1 MRTTLLFFFGLFG
14 FLSSAQT
21 TFETAYA
28 ENPNV
33 PSGLLEAVA
42 WTNTHMVHLNPTIEG
57 CSGIPQAYGIMG
69 LHDDGKGYF
78 IENGTLVA
86 HLSGISVKEQKNEA
100 ANQIKAYAK
109 AFSQLMLDN
118 GVTNPND
125 PILISKTLGQ
135 LSEIPTTG
143 MVNVLARDLQVYSIL
158 NFMRSTEKATQYG
171 FSPQHF
177 NLESIFGASN
187 YEVLSSPKIKFTETG
202 IQSENGISY
211 SPSESKSIE
220 YGPAIWNPAATCNF
234 SSRSGTAISAIT
246 IHTIQGSY
254 AGAISWAQNCASSV
268 SYHYVIRS
276 SDGQVTQMVLEADKA
291 WHVGSE
297 NPYTIGYEHEGY
309 VDDASWYT
317 EEMYNS
323 SADLSRDVVNSG
335 YGLPPL
341 RTYYGAASASP
352 QPLGGCTKIKGH
364 QHYPNATHTDPGINW
379 DWEKYYRLINNTPVY
394 SVLTNA
400 SASLY
405 DTGGISGD
413 YQDDEREFWLIE
425 PNAAIDITID
435 FTAFDLEQGYDNLF
449 IYDGD
454 SLNDPLIGSY
464 TGTNSPGQVTSTG
477 GSLLIEFRSDC
488 GTISSGWEAIYTST
502 IDDTDL
508 AENELDGLSIYP
520 NPASSVLSISHAPIG
535 GEIIIYNG
543 NGRVCLS
550 QTIKGNSVDISLLET
565 GFYNVAIRVNESL
578 VIKKLVVL

>member
-1 MRTTLLFFFGLFG
+1 MMQLLILLFT
-14 FLSSAQT
+14 LSSFPCFTQT
-21 TFETAYA
+21 SFQTAYS
-28 ENPNV
+28 ESPNV

-42 WTNTHMVHLNPTIEG
+42 WTNTHMVHINPALEG
-57 CSGIPQAYGIMG
+57 CSGIPQAFGIMG

-78 IENGTLVA
+78 NENAALVA
-86 HLSGISVKEQKNEA
+86 NLSGITIEEQKNAA
-100 ANQIKAYAK
+100 ANQIEAYAK
-109 AFSQLMLDN
+109 AFNQLMVDN

-125 PILISKTLGQ
+125 PILISRTLGQ

-143 MVNVLARDLQVYSIL
+143 MVNVLARDLQAYSIL

-187 YEVLSSPKIKFTETG
+187 YQVLSSPKIQFTETG

-211 SPSESKSIE
+211 APSESKSIE
-220 YGPAIWNPAATCNF
+220 YGPAIWDPAATCNF
-234 SSRSGTAISAIT
+234 SSRGGTAISAIT

-309 VDDASWYT
+309 VDDPSWYT

-341 RTYYGAASASP
+341 RTYYGVASASP

-379 DWEKYYRLINNTPVY
+379 DWERYYQLINNTPIY
-394 SVLTNA
+394 SVLTNP
-400 SASLY
+400 SAPLY
-405 DTGGISGD
+405 DSGGISGD
-413 YQDDEREFWLIE
+413 YHDDEREFWLIE
-425 PNAAIDITID
+425 PSGATDITIN
-435 FTAFDLEQGYDNLF
+435 FTAFDLELGYDNLF

-454 SLNDPLIGSY
+454 SLNDPLMGSY
-464 TGTNSPGQVTSTG
+464 TGTNSPGQITSSG

-488 GTISSGWEAIYTST
+488 GTVSSGWEANYTST
-502 IDDTDL
+502 IDNTDL
-508 AENELDGLSIYP
+508 AEKELDGLTIYP
-520 NPASSVLSISHAPIG
+520 NPASSILSISYAPLG
-535 GEIIIYNG
+535 GEIIIYDR

-550 QTIKGNSVDISLLET
+550 KIIKGNLIDISLLET
-565 GFYNVAIRVNESL
+565 GFYNIAIRVNESI
-578 VIKKLVVL
+578 VIKKLIVL